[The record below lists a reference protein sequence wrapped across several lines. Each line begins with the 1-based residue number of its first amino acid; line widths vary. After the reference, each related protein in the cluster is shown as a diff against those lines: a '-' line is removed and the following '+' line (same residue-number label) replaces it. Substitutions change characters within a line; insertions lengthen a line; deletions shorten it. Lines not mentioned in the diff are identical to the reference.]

1 MHSPQTRGAG
11 PGRIRRRRRRAP
23 ARVAPTKLRRL
34 ALWAPLACGAL
45 IALPGCNIVGP
56 AYVLI
61 HGPEKV
67 PALYDL
73 DKERT
78 AVIFVDDRGN
88 YLPRRSLR
96 ITLATEAERL
106 ILKKNLV
113 KDMISAQSAMAAA
126 AAEKGGQLMSI
137 ADVGRSVSADQV
149 IYVSIDEFALSPD
162 GQAFVPSLSMRV
174 KVIDANNDRRLWPED
189 RAGHPVSVR
198 LRARGMMPDSTTER
212 AKAED
217 ELARAAG
224 EALAHLFYKHEKP
237 AGTRAPDTAS

>member
-1 MHSPQTRGAG
+1 MDSAQ
-11 PGRIRRRRRRAP
+11 RRREEQRSDRARDAHASVRRG
-23 ARVAPTKLRRL
+23 PTRLHRL
-34 ALWAPLACGAL
+34 ALWAPAAACVLFG
-45 IALPGCNIVGP
+45 IPGCNIVGP

-78 AVIFVDDRGN
+78 AVVFVDDRGN

-96 ITLATEAERL
+96 ITLAAEAERL
-106 ILKKNLV
+106 ILKKELV
-113 KDMISAQSAMAAA
+113 KDMISGQSAMSAAA
-126 AAEKGGQLMSI
+126 GEKGGQLLSI

-149 IYVSIDEFALSPD
+149 IYVSIEEFTLSPD
-162 GQAFVPSLSMRV
+162 GQAFVPSLAMRV
-174 KVIDANNDRRLWPED
+174 KVIDATNDKRLWPED

-198 LRARGMMPDSTTER
+198 LRAKGILPTSTTER

-224 EALAHLFYKHEKP
+224 EALAHLFYKHERPGGPK
-237 AGTRAPDTAS
+237 APDTAS